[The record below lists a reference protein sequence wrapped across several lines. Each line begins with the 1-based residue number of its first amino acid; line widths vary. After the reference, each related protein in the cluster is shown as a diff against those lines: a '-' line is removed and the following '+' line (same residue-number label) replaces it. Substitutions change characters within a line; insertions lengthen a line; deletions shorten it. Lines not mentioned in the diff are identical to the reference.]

1 MIGVVIL
8 SPAPFLLDFT
18 SLFGYIVKMKK
29 KFIQDFHEY
38 NALMKRVGCKKKT
51 LEEYMAYR
59 SGKMGRTYRKKT
71 LKSSMEATTLR
82 RESPKIPSGDTYDT
96 FAAPK
101 REMKYT
107 GDKLLGIATMHKS
120 NAVPVFR
127 KEDAEDIARMRR
139 G

>member
-1 MIGVVIL
+1 
-8 SPAPFLLDFT
+8 
-18 SLFGYIVKMKK
+18 MKATK
-29 KFIQDFHEY
+29 KLIRDFHEY
-38 NALMKRVGCKKKT
+38 NALMKRVGSKKKT
-51 LEEYMAYR
+51 LEEYMTYR
-59 SGKMGRTYRKKT
+59 SGKMGRTYRKKA
-71 LKSSMEATTLR
+71 LKSPMEATSLR

-101 REMKYT
+101 REKQYT

>member
-1 MIGVVIL
+1 VVIL
-8 SPAPFLLDFT
+8 RRGQFLLDFL
-18 SLFGYIVKMKK
+18 SLSLYNDGMKQTK
-29 KFIQDFHEY
+29 KLIKDFHEY
-38 NALMKRVGCKKKT
+38 NALMKRVGSKQKT

-59 SGKMGRTYRKKT
+59 SGKMGRTYRKKP
-71 LKSSMEATTLR
+71 LKSPMEASTLR
-82 RESPKIPSGDTYDT
+82 RESPKIPSGDTYDSFSAT
-96 FAAPK
+96 K